1 MSIEENLKSIA
12 DSLKELTQI
21 GRLNL
26 ALMAAQNSEGKTS
39 PSTPPSSGASEPA
52 QTEPSPS
59 PAVTS
64 DSASAPKR
72 KGRPPKAAPASSPP
86 VEPEPVATPE
96 PEPAAVATP
105 AVEPPTVV
113 VETRP
118 EPEPVDDFLDDD
130 KLVQFPEPTSENVRK
145 ALIDYA
151 ARNGGSEPNQ
161 GGRAK
166 ARALMKQVTGCE
178 VMPQLDALVK
188 AKGSTEPYAAVIKA
202 AMEG

>member
-26 ALMAAQNSEGKTS
+26 ALAAAHNSEAKTS
-39 PSTPPSSGASEPA
+39 PSTPPSSASEPV

-59 PAVTS
+59 PAPTESV
-64 DSASAPKR
+64 ASTR
-72 KGRPPKAAPASSPP
+72 KPGRPKKQAASSPP
-86 VEPEPVATPE
+86 VEPEPVVAPE
-96 PEPAAVATP
+96 PVPEPAP
-105 AVEPPTVV
+105 AVV

-118 EPEPVDDFLDDD
+118 EPDPVDDFLDEP
-130 KLVQFPEPTSENVRK
+130 KEENLETVYPEPTSENVRK

-151 ARNGGSEPNQ
+151 ARHGGSEPNQ

-166 ARALMKQVTGCE
+166 ARALMKSVTGCE
-178 VMPQLDALVK
+178 VMPQLEALVK
-188 AKGSTEPYAAVIKA
+188 SKGSTEPYADVIRA

>member
-12 DSLKELTQI
+12 DSLKELTQV

-26 ALMAAQNSEGKTS
+26 ALKAAQNSEAKTS
-39 PSTPPSSGASEPA
+39 PSTLPSSGASEPA

-59 PAVTS
+59 PAPTESVVS
-64 DSASAPKR
+64 PPKR

-86 VEPEPVATPE
+86 AEPEPVATPE
-96 PEPAAVATP
+96 PEPTAVAAPEP
-105 AVEPPTVV
+105 APAVV

-118 EPEPVDDFLDDD
+118 EPDPVDDFLDDD
-130 KLVQFPEPTSENVRK
+130 KPVQFPEPTSENVRK

-178 VMPQLDALVK
+178 VMPQLEALVK
-188 AKGSTEPYAAVIKA
+188 QKGSTEPYADVIRA